1 MDEYAG
7 QVRLVYIHTAF
18 SPRSARAA
26 EAAECAYRQGRF
38 WQYKDR
44 VFERQTFWTRASDW
58 ESRLVSY
65 GRDVGLEMD
74 SFERCLASGEIR
86 PAVQA
91 DIRAGEVQAIKY
103 TPTIIMND
111 GSRFVGSDI
120 SPLREALEGA
130 LRVRGER

>member
-1 MDEYAG
+1 MEDYAG
-7 QVRLVYIHTAF
+7 QVRLVYIHTTF

-44 VFERQTFWTRASDW
+44 VFEMQPFWVRATDW
-58 ESRLVSY
+58 EARLVSY
-65 GRDVGLEMD
+65 GRDVGLEMEA
-74 SFERCLASGEIR
+74 FESCLNSGEIR

-91 DIRAGEVQAIKY
+91 DIRAVDAQDIKY

-120 SPLREALEGA
+120 GPLREALEGA
-130 LRVRGER
+130 LRLRGQR